1 MNNYTLKIKKI
12 HDKAVVPN
20 YAHEGDAGLD
30 LYAVEDIVLNPGER
44 GLVHTG
50 IQIEL
55 PQNTEAQIR
64 PRSGLALKNGV
75 TTLNSPGT
83 IDEGYRGEIGVIL
96 INHSNEIFK
105 VEQGMKI
112 AQMVIKPV
120 FKVDIIETTELSDSE
135 RKERGFGSSGVK

>member
-1 MNNYTLKIKKI
+1 MENYTLKIKKI
-12 HDKAVVPN
+12 HDKAIIPN
-20 YAHEGDAGLD
+20 YANEGDAGLD
-30 LYAVEDIVLNPGER
+30 LYAVKELVLSPGER
-44 GLVHTG
+44 GLVHIG

-55 PQNTEAQIR
+55 PKNTEAQIR
-64 PRSGLALKNGV
+64 PRSGLALKNGI

-96 INHSNEIFK
+96 INHSNEVFN

-120 FKVDIIETTELSDSE
+120 FKVNIIETSELSDSE
-135 RKERGFGSSGVK
+135 RNEKGFGSSGIK

>member
-1 MNNYTLKIKKI
+1 MENYILKIKKI
-12 HDKAVVPN
+12 NDRAIIPN

-30 LYAVEDIVLNPGER
+30 LYAVQELTLNPGER

-55 PQNTEAQIR
+55 PNNTEAQIR
-64 PRSGLALKNGV
+64 PRSGLALKNGI

-96 INHSNEIFK
+96 INHSNEVFK

-120 FKVDIIETTELSDSE
+120 VKVNIIETSELSESE
-135 RKERGFGSSGVK
+135 RNEKGFGSSGTR

>member
-1 MNNYTLKIKKI
+1 MNNYTLKIRKI
-12 HDKAVVPN
+12 HDKAIIPN

-30 LYAVEDIVLNPGER
+30 LYAVEELVLNSGER

-55 PQNTEAQIR
+55 PPSTEAQIR
-64 PRSGLALKNGV
+64 PRSGLALKNGI

-96 INHSNEIFK
+96 INHGNEVFK
-105 VEQGMKI
+105 VEPGMKI

-120 FKVDIIETTELSDSE
+120 FKVDVIETSELSDTERSE
-135 RKERGFGSSGVK
+135 KGFGSSGTR

>member
-1 MNNYTLKIKKI
+1 MEKYTLKIKKI
-12 HDKAVVPN
+12 DDKAIIPN

-30 LYAVEDIVLNPGER
+30 LYSVKELILNPGER

-55 PQNTEAQIR
+55 PKNTEAQIR
-64 PRSGLALKNGV
+64 PRSGLALNNGI

-96 INHSNEIFK
+96 INHSNEVFK

-120 FKVDIIETTELSDSE
+120 FKVSIIETSELSGSE
-135 RKERGFGSSGVK
+135 RSEKGFGSSGTK